1 MHHTAPTTF
10 PAKGDALAFLST
22 VEAATIRGRWVDP
35 RAGSTRFRDYAERW
49 LKIGGSR
56 ATMRESTRA
65 KYRGLLDRHLLPTF
79 GKVPLSKIRPSQV
92 AAWHSEPALRHAPTA
107 AGAYRLLATIYNSA
121 IREDLIVRSPC
132 RVEGAGREQAVERP
146 TATISECQR
155 AVDATPAPYRVALLL
170 GSWGQLRRGEVLA
183 LQRGDVDLSAGSVRV
198 QRGWTL
204 TENGQTVLG
213 PPKSDAG
220 KRTLFLPPHVQV
232 AIAGHLE
239 DFVGPQRDAWL
250 FPTVGDELVHPR
262 KFARVW
268 ERARE
273 AAGHTDPRFHDL
285 RHSGLTWVAQAGAT
299 TAELMRR
306 AGHASPAAALR
317 YQHAADERDKS
328 LAEALG
334 RMAASA
340 TTTPRTPRPA
350 RRARRPRMQRST

>member
-1 MHHTAPTTF
+1 MAQ
-10 PAKGDALAFLST
+10 
-22 VEAATIRGRWVDP
+22 
-35 RAGSTRFRDYAERW
+35 RAG
-49 LKIGGSR
+49 
-56 ATMRESTRA
+56 
-65 KYRGLLDRHLLPTF
+65 
-79 GKVPLSKIRPSQV
+79 
-92 AAWHSEPALRHAPTA
+92 PAPCPTA

-250 FPTVGDELVHPR
+250 FSPVGDELVHPR

-285 RHSGLTWVAQAGAT
+285 RHSGLTWVEIGDVAPDASFDMVRDRWPTGPLCPLRKSVPT
-299 TAELMRR
+299 RRRR
-306 AGHASPAAALR
+306 AGQVPRRGAGAHGSVGDDDAEDTKARTTRQATENAAQHVAS
-317 YQHAADERDKS
+317 EW
-328 LAEALG
+328 
-334 RMAASA
+334 
-340 TTTPRTPRPA
+340 RTARRGPA
-350 RRARRPRMQRST
+350 RSGHSSLGDRCRRLSR